1 MQRFFKMEVET
12 KPPRIPYR
20 ETIRGKTSVAS
31 KLTKQTGGRGQF
43 GHVWL
48 ELSPNPGGGVEFGLL
63 ARDHQVLQN
72 AAREGAR
79 FSALPANSISGAGGG
94 AGAAAI
100 EARIKSHVQTY
111 LQNEGITAIPD
122 ANIVVDQNYMLQITL
137 ASGVAFNVRSSEVT
151 ITYPKSLILPGMNL
165 LADPINLSGRA
176 VFRNFY

>member
-1 MQRFFKMEVET
+1 MKPVAKNKPCEARLSERGAVIVEFAIVL
-12 KPPRIPYR
+12 PIL
-20 ETIRGKTSVAS
+20 A
-31 KLTKQTGGRGQF
+31 L
-43 GHVWL
+43 L
-48 ELSPNPGGGVEFGLL
+48 LGGGVEFGLL